1 MIEQLKLWWAD
12 LSEREQQLSLLSA
25 AILLLAA
32 IYWGAWKPL
41 TSQLQENEAKLKNA
55 QQTLVWVQDKVTLLL
70 AAGVS
75 EQEAV
80 NKQLTLT
87 QIVNASAKQFG
98 VKFSRIENKKEQIE
112 VLITD
117 IQFDLFVRWLTAL
130 NNQYFVSIITTDFSK
145 IAPQGHI
152 KVNRLLL
159 SK

>member
-1 MIEQLKLWWAD
+1 MIEQLKLWWED

-25 AILLLAA
+25 AILLLAVV
-32 IYWGAWKPL
+32 YLGAWKPL
-41 TSQLQENEAKLKNA
+41 TSQLQESETKLKSA
-55 QQTLVWVQDKVTLLL
+55 QQTLVWVQDKVTVLSK
-70 AAGVS
+70 AGIS

-80 NKQLTLT
+80 NNQLTLI

-112 VLITD
+112 VLISD

-130 NNQYFVSIITTDFSK
+130 NNQYLVSIITTDFSK